1 MANYTQPSPTLPS
14 TSSAYLDE
22 RGRQIAMSI
31 YNPLFRGNTKNYISY
46 GLMGVTASLAIS
58 ASERTPTSSANFYSG
73 SDQIFLLSAS
83 AKSFKYLIL
92 NWYLLLR

>member
-31 YNPLFRGNTKNYISY
+31 YNPLFRGDTKNYISY
-46 GLMGVTASLAIS
+46 GLMGVTAYSKQPAFFPLSNVAQHNLS
-58 ASERTPTSSANFYSG
+58 PNWLNFKG
-73 SDQIFLLSAS
+73 CQLSCQRGVT
-83 AKSFKYLIL
+83 I
-92 NWYLLLR
+92 RH